1 MSVKV
6 EVSTTE
12 WRRPRLNLGK
22 SVDFIAPPDPLA
34 MQKES
39 YKAFLGHG
47 LASAF
52 QSLFPIISHSGHIE
66 MTYQGFELT
75 DPVFDKTE
83 CKLRGLTYAVTLR
96 INVRMTIF
104 DRESGAKGG
113 KVREVKEQAV
123 YMGEIPRMTETGS
136 FIINGTERMVV
147 SQMHR
152 SPGVFFEH
160 DKGRTHAS
168 KKLLYSARIIPYR
181 GAWIDFEFDSK
192 DCVAVRIDRRR
203 KLPVTVLLRALGMS
217 TQEILEAFYDSETVV
232 IKGSKLLLML
242 EDPSRLR
249 GSITVMDIK
258 DTQGDVIVEA
268 GRRVTQ
274 GHIKQLQAKKI
285 KNLTINREFLLN
297 HVLAEPIVH
306 PKTGECLFESN
317 TLLSE
322 DNIEAILS
330 EGIKIIKLLY
340 INELEKG
347 SYISDTLMT
356 DSSRHCEDAM
366 VEIYR
371 MMRPGEPPTKD
382 SAETLFNGLFFS
394 EGRYDLSLVGRM
406 KLNRRLGREETDG
419 PGTLSQKDILDVIK
433 TLVDIRDGRGTV
445 DDIDN
450 LGNRR
455 VRSVGEMIENQLR
468 VGLVRVERAVKERL
482 GHPDTEGFSPQEL
495 INARPA
501 IAAVKEFFSSSALS
515 QFMDWVNPLA
525 GITHARRVSALGPG
539 GLTRERA
546 GFEVRD
552 VHHTH
557 YGRLCPIE
565 TPEGPNIGLINSL
578 SIFAEVDPVYGFLKS
593 PFRRVVNGCIK
604 DELVY
609 LSAIEEG
616 EFHIAQASAI
626 RDKKGHLTQDLVS
639 CRYQRDFALAAPDKI
654 EFIDVSPRQIVSIA
668 AALIPFLEH
677 DDANRALMGSNMQR
691 QAVPLMKVEKPLVG
705 TGMERLVAASSDVS
719 MIAKNSGIVEH
730 ADASRIV
737 IKGASSKDMQGEVD
751 IYMLTKYRR
760 SNQNT
765 CINQTPLVSVGDV
778 IKAGDV
784 IADGP
789 STDLGELALG
799 RNLLV
804 AFMPWNGYNFEDSIV
819 LSERVI
825 AEDLYTSIHIQEYV
839 CIARD
844 TKLGSE
850 EITADIPNVGEF
862 ALSKLDDSGVVY
874 KGADVVHGDILVGKV
889 TPKGETQMTP
899 EEKLLYAIFGE
910 KAADVKDS
918 SLRVPAG
925 TRGTVIDVQI
935 LVRDGLEKDPRALQ
949 IETETL
955 EQFSKNLMDE
965 KKIREVAILDRLRA
979 FLLGKTLL
987 GESKAKTSDVKI
999 SKSYLEKLTHKQCLE
1014 LKLADKNQAQFED
1027 IKEQYES
1034 LREEINQRLK
1044 SKKERLT
1051 RGDELSVGV
1060 LKVVKVSMAVKR
1072 RMQPGDKMAGRHGNK
1087 GVVSTIVPI
1096 EDMPFLE
1103 DGRSVDIVLN
1113 PLGVPSRM
1121 NVGQVLE
1128 THLGWA
1134 AKGIGWKIGKMLDTG
1149 KSASTIRAFL
1159 QKVYNL
1165 SECYPIN
1172 LKSYTDQQLFDLA
1185 NELREGLPVASPVF
1199 DGANESEIKAL
1210 LELADLS
1217 IDGQSKLYDGRT
1229 GRAFDRPITVGYM
1242 YMLKLNHLVD
1252 DKMHARSTGS
1262 YSLVTQQPLG
1272 GKAQFGGQRFG
1283 EMEVW
1288 ALQAYGAA
1296 YTLQE
1301 MLTVKSDDVIGR
1313 TKLYKNIVDSRF
1325 NMEPGMPESF
1335 NVLIKEIQAL
1345 CIDISMKH

>member
-1 MSVKV
+1 MIKV
-6 EVSTTE
+6 E
-12 WRRPRLNLGK
+12 RMLLK
-22 SVDFIAPPDPLA
+22 SSCIQRAL
-34 MQKES
+34 
-39 YKAFLGHG
+39 FLIVGHG
-47 LASAF
+47 LI
-52 QSLFPIISHSGHIE
+52 L
-66 MTYQGFELT
+66 
-75 DPVFDKTE
+75 
-83 CKLRGLTYAVTLR
+83 
-96 INVRMTIF
+96 N
-104 DRESGAKGG
+104 
-113 KVREVKEQAV
+113 
-123 YMGEIPRMTETGS
+123 
-136 FIINGTERMVV
+136 
-147 SQMHR
+147 
-152 SPGVFFEH
+152 
-160 DKGRTHAS
+160 
-168 KKLLYSARIIPYR
+168 
-181 GAWIDFEFDSK
+181 FDSK
-192 DCVAVRIDRRR
+192 DCVSVRIDRRR
-203 KLPVTVLLRALGMS
+203 KLPVTVLLRALGMT

-232 IKGSKLLLML
+232 IKGSKLVLML
-242 EDPSRLR
+242 ENPSRLR

-258 DTQGDVIVEA
+258 DGQGGLIVEA

-330 EGIKIIKLLY
+330 EGIKTMKLLY

-593 PFRRVVNGCIK
+593 PFRRVVNRRIK

-626 RDKKGHLTQDLVS
+626 RDKKGYLTQDLVS
-639 CRYQRDFALAAPDKI
+639 CRYQREFALAAPDQI

-719 MIAKNSGIVEH
+719 VIAKNSGIVEH
-730 ADASRIV
+730 ADASRVV
-737 IKGASSKDMQGEVD
+737 IKGVNSKDIQGEVD
-751 IYMLTKYRR
+751 IYMLTKYMR

-765 CINQTPLVSVGDV
+765 CINPNPTCFSWRCNQ
-778 IKAGDV
+778 
-784 IADGP
+784 
-789 STDLGELALG
+789 G
-799 RNLLV
+799 R
-804 AFMPWNGYNFEDSIV
+804 
-819 LSERVI
+819 
-825 AEDLYTSIHIQEYV
+825 
-839 CIARD
+839 
-844 TKLGSE
+844 
-850 EITADIPNVGEF
+850 
-862 ALSKLDDSGVVY
+862 
-874 KGADVVHGDILVGKV
+874 
-889 TPKGETQMTP
+889 
-899 EEKLLYAIFGE
+899 
-910 KAADVKDS
+910 
-918 SLRVPAG
+918 
-925 TRGTVIDVQI
+925 
-935 LVRDGLEKDPRALQ
+935 
-949 IETETL
+949 
-955 EQFSKNLMDE
+955 
-965 KKIREVAILDRLRA
+965 
-979 FLLGKTLL
+979 
-987 GESKAKTSDVKI
+987 
-999 SKSYLEKLTHKQCLE
+999 
-1014 LKLADKNQAQFED
+1014 
-1027 IKEQYES
+1027 
-1034 LREEINQRLK
+1034 
-1044 SKKERLT
+1044 
-1051 RGDELSVGV
+1051 
-1060 LKVVKVSMAVKR
+1060 
-1072 RMQPGDKMAGRHGNK
+1072 
-1087 GVVSTIVPI
+1087 
-1096 EDMPFLE
+1096 
-1103 DGRSVDIVLN
+1103 
-1113 PLGVPSRM
+1113 
-1121 NVGQVLE
+1121 
-1128 THLGWA
+1128 
-1134 AKGIGWKIGKMLDTG
+1134 
-1149 KSASTIRAFL
+1149 
-1159 QKVYNL
+1159 
-1165 SECYPIN
+1165 
-1172 LKSYTDQQLFDLA
+1172 
-1185 NELREGLPVASPVF
+1185 
-1199 DGANESEIKAL
+1199 
-1210 LELADLS
+1210 
-1217 IDGQSKLYDGRT
+1217 
-1229 GRAFDRPITVGYM
+1229 
-1242 YMLKLNHLVD
+1242 
-1252 DKMHARSTGS
+1252 
-1262 YSLVTQQPLG
+1262 
-1272 GKAQFGGQRFG
+1272 
-1283 EMEVW
+1283 
-1288 ALQAYGAA
+1288 
-1296 YTLQE
+1296 
-1301 MLTVKSDDVIGR
+1301 
-1313 TKLYKNIVDSRF
+1313 
-1325 NMEPGMPESF
+1325 
-1335 NVLIKEIQAL
+1335 
-1345 CIDISMKH
+1345 